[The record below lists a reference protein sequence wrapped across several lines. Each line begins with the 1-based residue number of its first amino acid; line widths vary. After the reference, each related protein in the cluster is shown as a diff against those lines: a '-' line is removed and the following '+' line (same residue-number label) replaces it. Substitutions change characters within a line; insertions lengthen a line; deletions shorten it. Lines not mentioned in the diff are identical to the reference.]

1 VLFGVFVS
9 GLFPIPGGNLLE
21 FVVFHYCFPFFFK
34 RALLLWSFDTVGP
47 VTEMAFFV
55 TDFLSHLRGIAS
67 LQYGEDYSF
76 FEILMSAERTEL

>member
-1 VLFGVFVS
+1 
-9 GLFPIPGGNLLE
+9 
-21 FVVFHYCFPFFFK
+21 
-34 RALLLWSFDTVGP
+34 

>member
-1 VLFGVFVS
+1 VGICWSLWFS
-9 GLFPIPGGNLLE
+9 ITA
-21 FVVFHYCFPFFFK
+21 FPFFFK